1 MPELTFC
8 RRSRAGLACV
18 APREFPSPRR
28 VRTRPLVLALLA
40 AIGCGDALAQS
51 YPVRPIRMLVGF
63 TPAGPTDLTA
73 RIAAQHL
80 TETFGQQVVV
90 DNRPGA
96 GGTLAGAMLAKAAPD
111 GYTLALGANG
121 EIAIAPNLRTKLP
134 YDPARDFIA
143 ISRIGSGQLVLL
155 VHPAVAAKTVSELV
169 ELAKAKP
176 GALNFASSGTGSTAH
191 LSAELFRHMAA
202 LDMVHVPYKGA
213 GPALS
218 DLMGGQVHM
227 LITGY
232 SGAVPHIKAGKLRAL
247 AVTGPKRMAAA
258 PELPTIGEIVPGYE
272 VLSWYGIFA
281 PVRTPPAIVSQL
293 HRELA
298 RMVKRPEIVE
308 RLVSLG
314 IEPEGN
320 SPQEFAAQVK
330 SEIAKWGKVVKLA
343 NVPLE

>member
-1 MPELTFC
+1 M
-8 RRSRAGLACV
+8 RHHRSVEPVMSRFVVLGLLACIG
-18 APREFPSPRR
+18 S
-28 VRTRPLVLALLA
+28 A
-40 AIGCGDALAQS
+40 AYAQT

-80 TETFGQQVVV
+80 SEVFGQQVVV

-96 GGTLAGAMLAKAAPD
+96 GGTLSGALLAKAAPD

-121 EIAIAPNLRTKLP
+121 EMAIAPNLRTRMP
-134 YDPARDFIA
+134 YDPVTDFIA
-143 ISRIGSGQLVLL
+143 VSRIGSGQLVLV
-155 VHPAVAAKTVSELV
+155 VHPAVAAKTVSELIA
-169 ELAKAKP
+169 LAKAKP

-191 LSAELFRHMAA
+191 LSAELFRHMTAI
-202 LDMVHVPYKGA
+202 DMVHVPYKGA
-213 GPALS
+213 APALS
-218 DLMGGQVHM
+218 DLMGGQVQM

-232 SGAVPHIKAGKLRAL
+232 SGAVPHIKSGKLRAL
-247 AVTGPKRMAAA
+247 AATGPKRMAAA
-258 PELPTIGEIVPGYE
+258 PELPTIGETVPGYE

-281 PVRTPPAIVSQL
+281 PARTPSAIISRL
-293 HRELA
+293 HGELA
-298 RMVKRPEIVE
+298 AMVKRPEIIE